1 MTSNPIK
8 PRLFV
13 LLISGLVFFLMSA
26 PPTYAQSRAARVS
39 VATVQAEEIVE
50 QLTLT
55 GTVTAARR
63 SPVSAEIAGKVAEL
77 HVEEGDRLEE
87 GGVLATFNVR
97 RARLAS
103 EQAQAAMRQAEAEL
117 ADAERRL
124 DMARRLAERRAVSED
139 ERRSLETEVQTD
151 RAVLE
156 RLQAE
161 ANEQALLLELH
172 EIRAPFDG
180 VIAQRFT
187 EAGAWVQP
195 GDPLVELVDLS
206 RLRIDVAVPQE
217 FYSRLAG
224 GARATVRLDAKPE
237 AAIEGALQSAVPVA
251 SPGSRTFLARIVVP
265 NDDGALMPGLSVK
278 ATLHLP
284 TGSRRP
290 VIPRDA
296 LIRHPDG
303 RTTVWIVVSDGGAM
317 TAQER
322 NIETGRAFAGQVE
335 VRGGLR
341 EGDAVVT
348 EGNEGLQPGQAVE
361 IVQNAS

>member
-1 MTSNPIK
+1 MSSNFTKI
-8 PRLFV
+8 LFAV
-13 LLISGLVFFLMSA
+13 TLWSGLFLLLESTT
-26 PPTYAQSRAARVS
+26 PVHAQGRAVRVS
-39 VATVQAEEIVE
+39 VAVVETEEIVE
-50 QLTLT
+50 QVALS

-63 SPVSAEIAGKVAEL
+63 SAVSVEVAGMVARIR
-77 HVEEGDRLEE
+77 VEEGDRIEE
-87 GGVLATFNVR
+87 GDVLASLDARRVR
-97 RARLAS
+97 LMS
-103 EQAQAAMRQAEAEL
+103 EQAEAAMRQAEAEL

-139 ERRSLETEVQTD
+139 ERRSLETEVQAD
-151 RAVLE
+151 RAILD
-156 RLQAE
+156 RLKAE
-161 ANEQALLLELH
+161 AEEQALLLEFH
-172 EIRAPFDG
+172 EIRAPFAG
-180 VIAQRFT
+180 VVAQRFT

-195 GDPLVELVDLS
+195 GDPVVELVELS

-303 RTTVWIVVSDGGAM
+303 RTSAWVVVSDGGAM

-322 NIETGRAFAGQVE
+322 NIKTGRIFAGQVE
-335 VRGGLR
+335 VREGLS
-341 EGDAVVT
+341 EGDAVVV

-361 IVQNAS
+361 VVRNAS